1 MQRASILL
9 LSLAGLFI
17 APPAAEACSCV
28 GGTPL
33 CQTFW
38 TTDAV
43 FSGEVISIAST
54 PNPYGEQYPAHRL
67 VRFKVVEAFRGGV
80 QGVVE
85 VATGAGGGD
94 CGYNFIKG
102 MTYLVYAHVGK
113 SGLSTSICSR
123 TQVLSQAGEDVAY
136 IRGAMQQPSAA
147 GRVFGRVVYPRDPDG
162 PPGTDSTP
170 VAGYTVS
177 LSGGQTTRSTT
188 TGRDGTYEFT
198 GLAAGDYT
206 VRVQL
211 PDREDGGGPDEVRL
225 ADPRGCAAANFYV
238 IPDGRIRV
246 RLVGADGRPA
256 AKLRVDV
263 LNLDAESAE
272 RPAWETV
279 FSETDGEGV
288 LELKQLRPRRYLLA
302 INGQSPPTSK
312 SPFPTSY
319 YPGVPTRDGATVI
332 TLGRGERIDLGKWVL
347 PSALGEHRVTG
358 VAVLADG
365 RPASRAH
372 VIVQTPK
379 EAGWQYWFNG
389 GGSATTDAEGR
400 FELTLLEGVPYEVF
414 AYAEFGEDRIQVR
427 SPRVRFNATSTAT
440 LKLVIPR

>member
-1 MQRASILL
+1 MKRAPILL
-9 LSLAGLFI
+9 LSLLGLLV
-17 APPAAEACSCV
+17 APAAADACSCV

-33 CQTFW
+33 CQSFW
-38 TTDAV
+38 TTDVV
-43 FSGEVISIAST
+43 FSGEVISIGST
-54 PNPYGEQYPAHRL
+54 PNPYGGQYPAHRL
-67 VRFKVVEAFRGGV
+67 VRLKVLDAFRGGV

-94 CGYNFIKG
+94 CGYNFIQG
-102 MTYLVYAHVGK
+102 MTYLVYAHAGK

-123 TQVLSQAGEDVAY
+123 TRVLSQAGEDLAY

-170 VAGYTVS
+170 IGGYTVT
-177 LSGGQTTRSTT
+177 LSDGQTTRSTT
-188 TGRDGTYEFT
+188 TARDGTYEFT
-198 GLAAGDYT
+198 GVAAGDYT

-211 PDREDGGGPDEVRL
+211 PDTEDGGGPDKVRL

-238 IPDGRIRV
+238 VPDGRIRV
-246 RLVGADGRPA
+246 RLVDADGRPA
-256 AKLRVDV
+256 AKLKVDL
-263 LNLDAESAE
+263 LNLDAESDE
-272 RPAWETV
+272 RPAWQTV
-279 FSETDGEGV
+279 FSETDDAGV
-288 LELKQLRPRRYLLA
+288 LELEQLRPKRYVLA

-319 YPGVPTRDGATVI
+319 YPGVPTRDGAIVI

-347 PSALGEHRVTG
+347 PSTLREHRVTG
-358 VAVLADG
+358 VVVLADG

-372 VIVQTPK
+372 IIVETPK

-389 GGSATTDAEGR
+389 GDSATTDAEGR
-400 FELTLLEGVPYEVF
+400 FELTLLESVPYEVF

-427 SPRVRFNATSTAT
+427 SPRVRVNATSTT
-440 LKLVIPR
+440 PLKLVIPR